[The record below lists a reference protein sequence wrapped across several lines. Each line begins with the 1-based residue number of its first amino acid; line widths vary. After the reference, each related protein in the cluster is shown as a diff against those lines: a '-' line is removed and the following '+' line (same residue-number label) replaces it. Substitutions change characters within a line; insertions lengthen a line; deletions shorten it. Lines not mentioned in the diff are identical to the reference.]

1 MWATACHAGYW
12 LVELIFNDMLLSN
25 VYVAK
30 LLALCNY
37 KAKRENIRGGYN
49 DKIQFEIEIAGIVTL
64 GKNEKFA

>member
-1 MWATACHAGYW
+1 
-12 LVELIFNDMLLSN
+12 MLLSN